1 MTCSGAYA
9 DRSYFITLCNGAK
22 LPTDNKDSALA
33 VLDDLLQQLE
43 KRGIPFDATGKPADT
58 AADIAIIRHQIEEIL
73 SERNEEE

>member
-1 MTCSGAYA
+1 MA
-9 DRSYFITLCNGAK
+9 
-22 LPTDNKDSALA
+22 ALA
-33 VLDDLLQQLE
+33 DLLQQLE